1 LQGGRDKKGRG
12 GGGGV
17 AMGMSAGAAHKRKHT
32 QNGVTLRILRTANRK
47 LRARTQTTRK
57 CTQA

>member
-1 LQGGRDKKGRG
+1 LQGGRDKKD
-12 GGGGV
+12 GGV